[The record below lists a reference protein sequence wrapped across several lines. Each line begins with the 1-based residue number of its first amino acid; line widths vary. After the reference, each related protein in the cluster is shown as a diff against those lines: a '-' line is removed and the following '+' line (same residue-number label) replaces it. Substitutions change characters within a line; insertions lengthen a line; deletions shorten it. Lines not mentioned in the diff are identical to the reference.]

1 MTDDRTEY
9 SLDRSLQLARL
20 ATATIAEI
28 ARFRPRTQED
38 CCALAA
44 RVSADVIGS
53 LDPDLYVLASR
64 AMAQGLFGPAY
75 SAANKEQKLKWET
88 ICFEAI
94 VKAREG
100 EHE

>member
-9 SLDRSLQLARL
+9 SFQRSLQLAML
-20 ATATIAEI
+20 ATATIAEM
-28 ARFRPRTQED
+28 ARFPPLTQED

-53 LDPDLYVLASR
+53 LDRSLFVSASR

-75 SAANKEQKLKWET
+75 SAANKEQKLKWEAM
-88 ICFEAI
+88 CFEAI
-94 VKAREG
+94 VKARDG